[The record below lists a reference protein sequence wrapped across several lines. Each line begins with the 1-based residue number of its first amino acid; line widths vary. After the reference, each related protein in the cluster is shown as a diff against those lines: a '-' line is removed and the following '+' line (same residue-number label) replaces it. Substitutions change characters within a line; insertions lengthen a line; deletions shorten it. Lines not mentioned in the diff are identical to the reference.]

1 MTSSR
6 CRPGNPANAIMQT
19 AAGNQF
25 PEADFTAH
33 GRFRRMCPAGT
44 QEDDSPD
51 MALRG
56 PCLYPHTAQPHS
68 HKTAHRRT
76 PRALFT
82 SLMVRGKICF
92 YIMTTPAR
100 RIKPAWRIQG
110 KSFRIFIQPEK
121 QIRTIL
127 TICGLLT
134 ASAKC
139 RRFHDENTGLY
150 LSVDNYIIDELVRGI
165 MGNGYRCVCSTYSK
179 KKMHTTQKIE
189 SVHRQI
195 LKQIH

>member
-1 MTSSR
+1 MATFHNSITISLLQKFIMLQGSASPLPRMTSSR
-6 CRPGNPANAIMQT
+6 CRKGNTASAVIQT
-19 AAGNQF
+19 TAGNQF

-33 GRFRRMCPAGT
+33 GRFLRMCPAGT

-56 PCLYPHTAQPHS
+56 PCLYPRTAQPHS

-82 SLMVRGKICF
+82 SLMARGKICF

-100 RIKPAWRIQG
+100 LIKPAWRIQG

-121 QIRTIL
+121 QVRT
-127 TICGLLT
+127 
-134 ASAKC
+134 
-139 RRFHDENTGLY
+139 
-150 LSVDNYIIDELVRGI
+150 LSGHLRIINRIG
-165 MGNGYRCVCSTYSK
+165 
-179 KKMHTTQKIE
+179 KMPAIP
-189 SVHRQI
+189 
-195 LKQIH
+195 